1 MQRDVIVLVEHRSN
15 QVESITY
22 QILAAGRNLANG
34 LGGQLLALVI
44 GHEPGR
50 ITESLCDKGMDKIL
64 TVDEPAL
71 RHAGPEAHAHV
82 IAEVARQ
89 TEPRV
94 VLVGYSLVGMELA
107 PAIAAKLGAP
117 AMTNCIDVE
126 LREEALLVT
135 RPLFDGTRHAQILL
149 DNTGPAVVAL
159 QKGTTPAPQLAANTA
174 PVERFHVD
182 LQNISFRSRLLE
194 VIEEPP
200 SGIDISKAEL
210 VVSVGR
216 GIGEKE
222 KISMIQEL
230 ADALG
235 GVMGCSRPIVDVGWL
250 PRDRQV
256 GSSGKNVAPK
266 VYIACGISGA
276 SQHLSGMSESRRI
289 IAINKDANAPIF
301 QLAHYGVV
309 GDLLE
314 VVPALTEA
322 AKKIGEGKVQ

>member
-15 QVESITY
+15 EVESITY
-22 QILAAGRNLANG
+22 QMLGAGRKLAHG

-50 ITESLCDKGMDKIL
+50 ITESLRDKGMDKIL
-64 TVDEPAL
+64 IVDEPAL
-71 RHAGPEAHAHV
+71 SQAGPEAQAHV

-89 TEPRV
+89 TAPRLL
-94 VLVGYSLVGMELA
+94 LVGYSLVGMELA

-126 LREEALLVT
+126 LREESLLVT

-149 DNTGPAVVAL
+149 DKTVPAVVAL
-159 QKGTTPAPQLAANTA
+159 QKGMTPSLQLAVKTA
-174 PVERFHVD
+174 PVERFQVD
-182 LQNISFRSRLLE
+182 LSNISFRSRLLE

-200 SGIDISKAEL
+200 SAIDIAKAEL

-222 KISMIQEL
+222 KIPMIQAL

-301 QLAHYGVV
+301 QVAHYGVV
-309 GDLLE
+309 GDLLN

-322 AKKIGEGKVQ
+322 AKKN

>member
-15 QVESITY
+15 EVESITY
-22 QILAAGRNLANG
+22 QMLGAGRKLAHG

-50 ITESLCDKGMDKIL
+50 ITESLRDKGMDKIL
-64 TVDEPAL
+64 IVDEPAL
-71 RHAGPEAHAHV
+71 SQAGPEAQAHV

-89 TEPRV
+89 TAPRLL
-94 VLVGYSLVGMELA
+94 LVGYSLVGMELA

-126 LREEALLVT
+126 LREESLLVT

-149 DNTGPAVVAL
+149 DKTVPAVVAL
-159 QKGTTPAPQLAANTA
+159 QKGMTPPLQLAVKTA
-174 PVERFHVD
+174 PVERFQVD
-182 LQNISFRSRLLE
+182 LSNISFRSRLLE

-200 SGIDISKAEL
+200 SAIDISKAEL

-222 KISMIQEL
+222 KIPMIQAL

-301 QLAHYGVV
+301 QVAHYGVV
-309 GDLLE
+309 GDLLN

-322 AKKIGEGKVQ
+322 AKKN